1 MSRTFTDLPAGIGNV
16 KRTPQ
21 EETLLVLF
29 GTAISNLV
37 SGYFATENPLLKAHR
52 FSSRTSLISTET

>member
-1 MSRTFTDLPAGIGNV
+1 MKQTS
-16 KRTPQ
+16 Q

-37 SGYFATENPLLKAHR
+37 SGYFVTENPLLKAHR
-52 FSSRTSLISTET
+52 SSSGTSLISTGT